1 MFKTMSPE
9 KIDLTDENQK
19 LPIYIDEDM

>member
-1 MFKTMSPE
+1 MSPE